1 MGFLS
6 SLFGVSDRTPKT
18 TQVVQTSKLPEELA
32 PFVTDVLGEAQEM
45 YKAETERG
53 YDPYTGETIAGFT
66 PQEEQALKGLEGLVG
81 TTKPYLDEA
90 VETYRKGGD
99 QFTAE
104 VAQQYMSPY
113 QQAVTDIE
121 KRKAQENFEANV
133 MPAFEAQ
140 AISQGGGPG
149 GLGTRAGIQAA
160 ELQRGQS
167 QLLAD
172 IEAQGLQRA
181 YADARTGFEAQK
193 KREQTMAD
201 SIARAGTGILAG
213 GIQEQGAL
221 QAAGEQRRG
230 MGQAVLD
237 EAYGKFLEE
246 KNFPKQTLS
255 DYSSTIY
262 GAAPSFKSGV
272 GARTT
277 TEMRGAPSM
286 GQQLLGLGMAGLNSF
301 TSGTLGNIFQRKAEG
316 GPVIEAQTG
325 LSIED
330 QIKNL
335 TKQQGYFNPRG
346 ARLSRGTAAAKRRA
360 DIQRSKNFLRGIQ
373 QEDEAKIKKAME
385 NQFKNFPPDEARKLA
400 IDTIKPYSPSQVQGG
415 RGNINPSQGLAGIN
429 LGNMQ
434 GTKTTRTLEE
444 LNQPITPKA
453 PSIYNQTTGT
463 GGQSTGIGGQSA
475 EQKQINNTI
484 NTLTGML
491 PVKYSRQP
499 GQPVAGD
506 TTNLKRIG
514 DLGSGQAFTLQQPD
528 VDALIKSKEQSIR
541 ETDPRFD
548 VDAQRKRKS
557 GALNNMLTTL
567 RSNLNKKV
575 KIQEEGYTQDDE
587 ALETFLDESEKS
599 IREDGATTSDIMAD
613 AIDQGMNEPT
623 IVTMLTKV
631 LNVNEKGV
639 QKRAREVN
647 KELRDLNKQ
656 KFIMEK
662 ESRKEKRTDKLANAE
677 KDSEIAL
684 KKIAGQLKIEEDLEK
699 LPSELKKQ
707 AMAELTAISTLKTND
722 LNRSLEVYKVIAKYK
737 QLAIQARKNE
747 IDAAGDS
754 TTSVKGSDYNSLL
767 KFFDT
772 IIQGIS
778 DPAVGI
784 VGGKPIGKEAR
795 RRNAKINQIGAQ
807 ILAGNMIDPYSGKT
821 GAAAARSYIEN
832 ELKNLRPIN

>member
-32 PFVTDVLGEAQEM
+32 PFVTDVLGEAQAM
-45 YKAETERG
+45 YQAETERG

-66 PQEEQALKGLEGLVG
+66 PQEEQALTGLEGLVG

-301 TSGTLGNIFQRKAEG
+301 TSGTLGNIFQRKAKG

-373 QEDEAKIKKAME
+373 QEDEAQIQKAMQ

-453 PSIYNQTTGT
+453 PSIYDQTTGT
-463 GGQSTGIGGQSA
+463 GGQLAGQQSA
-475 EQKQINNTI
+475 GQFDKTMNILNNI
-484 NTLTGML
+484 LYG
-491 PVKYSRQP
+491 RQP

-514 DLGSGQAFTLQQPD
+514 DLGSGQALTLQQPD
-528 VDALIKSKEQSIR
+528 VDALIKSKEQSII

-684 KKIAGQLKIEEDLEK
+684 KKIAGELKIQEDLDM

-747 IDAAGDS
+747 IDSS
-754 TTSVKGSDYNSLL
+754 TTTPKVKAADYNSLRATWNNSTKDIVNTKL
-767 KFFDT
+767 
-772 IIQGIS
+772 GILN
-778 DPAVGI
+778 
-784 VGGKPIGKEAR
+784 GKPMPDFPNILNSIFVESTKILDPGTNIAYKGK
-795 RRNAKINQIGAQ
+795 KG
-807 ILAGNMIDPYSGKT
+807 MV
-821 GAAAARSYIEN
+821 AAIEFQTDKLL
-832 ELKNLRPIN
+832 EIERTQ

>member
-1 MGFLS
+1 
-6 SLFGVSDRTPKT
+6 
-18 TQVVQTSKLPEELA
+18 
-32 PFVTDVLGEAQEM
+32 
-45 YKAETERG
+45 
-53 YDPYTGETIAGFT
+53 
-66 PQEEQALKGLEGLVG
+66 
-81 TTKPYLDEA
+81 
-90 VETYRKGGD
+90 
-99 QFTAE
+99 
-104 VAQQYMSPY
+104 
-113 QQAVTDIE
+113 
-121 KRKAQENFEANV
+121 
-133 MPAFEAQ
+133 
-140 AISQGGGPG
+140 
-149 GLGTRAGIQAA
+149 
-160 ELQRGQS
+160 
-167 QLLAD
+167 
-172 IEAQGLQRA
+172 
-181 YADARTGFEAQK
+181 
-193 KREQTMAD
+193 
-201 SIARAGTGILAG
+201 
-213 GIQEQGAL
+213 
-221 QAAGEQRRG
+221 
-230 MGQAVLD
+230 
-237 EAYGKFLEE
+237 
-246 KNFPKQTLS
+246 
-255 DYSSTIY
+255 
-262 GAAPSFKSGV
+262 
-272 GARTT
+272 
-277 TEMRGAPSM
+277 M

-301 TSGTLGNIFQRKAEG
+301 TSGTLGNIFQRKAKG
-316 GPVIEAQTG
+316 CPVIEAQTG

-373 QEDEAKIKKAME
+373 QEDEAQIQKAMQ

-453 PSIYNQTTGT
+453 PSIYDQTTGT
-463 GGQSTGIGGQSA
+463 GGQSAGQQSA
-475 EQKQINNTI
+475 GQFDKTMNILNNI
-484 NTLTGML
+484 LYG
-491 PVKYSRQP
+491 RQP

-514 DLGSGQAFTLQQPD
+514 DLGSGQALTLQQPD
-528 VDALIKSKEQSIR
+528 VDALIKSREQSIR

-684 KKIAGQLKIEEDLEK
+684 KKIAGELKIQEDLDM

-722 LNRSLEVYKVIAKYK
+722 LNRLMNVYKVMAEYK
-737 QLAIQARKNE
+737 RLAILARKNE
-747 IDAAGDS
+747 IDAS
-754 TTSVKGSDYNSLL
+754 TTTPVKSSQYNALL

-772 IIQGIS
+772 IIESIS
-778 DPAVGI
+778 DPAVGV
-784 VGGKPIGKEAR
+784 VGGKPIGTEAR
-795 RRNAKINQIGAQ
+795 RRNALINDRAAQ
-807 ILAGNMIDPYSGKT
+807 ILAGKMRNPHSGEI
-821 GAAAARSYIEN
+821 GEAAARSYIRT
-832 ELKNLRPIN
+832 ELENLRPIN

>member
-66 PQEEQALKGLEGLVG
+66 PQEEQALTGLEGLVG

-167 QLLAD
+167 QLLSD

-373 QEDEAKIKKAME
+373 QEDEAQIQKAMQ

-453 PSIYNQTTGT
+453 PSIYDQTTGT
-463 GGQSTGIGGQSA
+463 GGQSAGQQSA
-475 EQKQINNTI
+475 GQFDKTMNILNNI
-484 NTLTGML
+484 LYG
-491 PVKYSRQP
+491 RQP

-514 DLGSGQAFTLQQPD
+514 DLGSGQALTLQQPD
-528 VDALIKSKEQSIR
+528 VDALIKSREQSIR

-684 KKIAGQLKIEEDLEK
+684 KKIAGELKIQEDLDM

-722 LNRSLEVYKVIAKYK
+722 LNRLMNVYKVMAEYK
-737 QLAIQARKNE
+737 RLAILARKNE
-747 IDAAGDS
+747 IDAS
-754 TTSVKGSDYNSLL
+754 TTTPVKSSQYNALL

-772 IIQGIS
+772 IIESIS
-778 DPAVGI
+778 DPAVGV
-784 VGGKPIGKEAR
+784 VGGKPIGTEAR
-795 RRNAKINQIGAQ
+795 RRNALINDRAAQ
-807 ILAGNMIDPYSGKT
+807 ILAGKMRNPHSGEI
-821 GAAAARSYIEN
+821 GEAAARSYIRT
-832 ELKNLRPIN
+832 ELENLRPIN

>member
-32 PFVTDVLGEAQEM
+32 PFVTDVLGEAQAM
-45 YKAETERG
+45 YQAETERG

-66 PQEEQALKGLEGLVG
+66 PQEEQALTGLEGLVG

-181 YADARTGFEAQK
+181 YADARTGFEAHK

-246 KNFPKQTLS
+246 KNFPNQTLS

-325 LSIED
+325 LSLED
-330 QIKNL
+330 QIRNL
-335 TKQQGYFNPRG
+335 SQQKRRVYRTPR
-346 ARLSRGTAAAKRRA
+346 TAAETKFKRSFPQRRA

-373 QEDEAKIKKAME
+373 QEDEVKIQKAMQNE
-385 NQFKNFPPDEARKLA
+385 FKNFPPDVARKLA
-400 IDTIKPYSPSQVQGG
+400 MDTLKPKPYSPSQIQGG
-415 RGNINPSQGLAGIN
+415 RGNINPPQGLEGIN

-444 LNQPITPKA
+444 LNKPITQKA
-453 PSIYNQTTGT
+453 SSLKDIIAGT
-463 GGQSTGIGGQSA
+463 GGQSAKQN
-475 EQKQINNTI
+475 QINNTI

-514 DLGSGQAFTLQQPD
+514 DLGSGQALTLQQPD
-528 VDALIKSKEQSIR
+528 VDALIKSREQSIR

-684 KKIAGQLKIEEDLEK
+684 KKIAGELKIQEDLDM

-722 LNRSLEVYKVIAKYK
+722 LNRLMNVYKVMAEYK
-737 QLAIQARKNE
+737 RLAILARKNE
-747 IDAAGDS
+747 IDAS
-754 TTSVKGSDYNSLL
+754 TTTPVKSSQYNALL

-772 IIQGIS
+772 IIESIS
-778 DPAVGI
+778 DPAVGV
-784 VGGKPIGKEAR
+784 VGGKPIGTEAR
-795 RRNAKINQIGAQ
+795 RRNALINDRAAQ
-807 ILAGNMIDPYSGKT
+807 ILAGKMRNPHSGEI
-821 GAAAARSYIEN
+821 GEAAARSYIRT
-832 ELKNLRPIN
+832 ELENLRPIN

>member
-6 SLFGVSDRTPKT
+6 SLFGFDDAKPAQS
-18 TQVVQTSKLPEELA
+18 QVVQATKIPEELK
-32 PFVTDVLGEAQEM
+32 PYVTEVMESAQKQFQERM
-45 YKAETERG
+45 AEG
-53 YDPYTGETIAGFT
+53 YVPYTGKTTADLT
-66 PQEEQALKGLEGLVG
+66 PEELQSMERITGLTGVVD
-81 TTKPYLDEA
+81 PFIREA
-90 VETYRKGGD
+90 EDIYRTGARE
-99 QFTAE
+99 FTAE
-104 VAQQYMSPY
+104 EAQKRMSPY

-121 KRKAQENFEANV
+121 LRKAKEKFEGEV
-133 MPAFEAQ
+133 MPRFEAQ
-140 AISQGGGPG
+140 AIQKGGGPG
-149 GLGTRAGIQAA
+149 GLGTRAGVEAA
-160 ELQRGQS
+160 ELQKGQA

-172 IEAQGLQRA
+172 IQARGSQAAFQDARA
-181 YADARTGFEAQK
+181 GFEQQKAREQKMASDIARTGTA
-193 KREQTMAD
+193 M
-201 SIARAGTGILAG
+201 LAG
-213 GIQEQGAL
+213 GIQEAGAL
-221 QAAGEQRRG
+221 QSAGEQRRG

-246 KNFPKQTLS
+246 KNFPKQILG

-262 GAAPSFKSGV
+262 GAAPSFKTGAGV
-272 GARTT
+272 KSTSALP
-277 TEMRGAPSM
+277 GAPSM

-301 TSGTLGNIFQRKAEG
+301 NSGTLGNIFQKKAEG

-335 TKQQGYFNPRG
+335 TKQQGYYNPRG
-346 ARLSRGTAAAKRRA
+346 ARFSKNTTAGKRRA

-373 QEDEAKIKKAME
+373 SEDEAQIQQAMK
-385 NQFKNFPPDEARKLA
+385 NQFKNFPPDQARKLA
-400 IDTIKPYSPSQVQGG
+400 IDTLKPYTPSQVQGG
-415 RGNINPSQGLAGIN
+415 RGGINPPQGLAGIN

-434 GTKTTRTLEE
+434 GTKTTRTLGQ

-453 PSIYNQTTGT
+453 PSIYDQSAGT
-463 GGQSTGIGGQSA
+463 GGQSAGQYD
-475 EQKQINNTI
+475 KTI
-484 NTLTGML
+484 NALTGML

-499 GQPVAGD
+499 GQSVAGD

-514 DLGSGQAFTLQQPD
+514 DLGSGQALTLQQPD
-528 VDALIKSKEQSIR
+528 VDALIKSREQSII

-548 VDAQRKRKS
+548 VDAQKKRKS

-567 RSNLNKKV
+567 RSNLDKKV
-575 KIQEEGYTQDDE
+575 AIQEEGYTMDDE
-587 ALETFLDESEKS
+587 ALETFLDESKKS
-599 IREDGATTSDIMAD
+599 IEEDGATTSDIMAD
-613 AIDQGMNEPT
+613 AIDQGMKEPT

-639 QKRAREVN
+639 QKRTREVN
-647 KELRDLNKQ
+647 KELRNLNKQ

-684 KKIAGQLKIEEDLEK
+684 KKIAGELKIQEDLDMI
-699 LPSELKKQ
+699 PSNLKKQ

-737 QLAIQARKNE
+737 QLAIEARKNE
-747 IDAAGDS
+747 IAAADDS
-754 TTSVKGSDYNSLL
+754 KSEVKPADYNALL

-772 IIQGIS
+772 VVKGIS

-784 VGGKPIGKEAR
+784 VGGKPIGTEAR

-807 ILAGNMIDPYSGKT
+807 ILAGNMRDPYSGKT